1 MFKASA
7 KPGLTMTAATP
18 TFMSFTRLRCVLL
31 DISVRRAY
39 YLLFI
44 LALLTCFISFHSKP
58 AFATDTII
66 TAARVGLADHHTR
79 ITLESDQPIQY
90 ELSMLSNP
98 GRVVVDLVNVTLN
111 RTIKSLPAKIDP
123 TDPFIAQIRYGRF
136 KPHILRLVFDLK
148 ADVVPRTFLMEPAD
162 DHGYR
167 LVLDIFQP
175 DKAAIAEM
183 DTNIKETSTGKNV
196 DGDALG
202 DLVASLL
209 KKKPER
215 QTSRQT
221 SKDTNRFSPKSYQVA
236 QYHKPTPP
244 RTIIVAIDPGHGGRD
259 PGAVGDNGTREKDI
273 TLAISRKLKTIIDK
287 EPFMRAILTRDGDFD
302 LPLKR
307 RQEIARQQNADL
319 FVSIHADGSPRPHAH
334 GSSVYT
340 LSEHGAT
347 STTASW
353 LAQKENNADS
363 NLIGGVNIATKSGD
377 MREIILDLSMSA
389 TISDS
394 VKVAELVLNELG
406 QINRLHKKTVE
417 QAGFVVLKSPDIPSI
432 LVETAF
438 ITNPSEERK
447 LKNQDYQ
454 RKMAKAIFGGIKN
467 YFASNPALARTDV
480 ARAQ

>member
-7 KPGLTMTAATP
+7 KPGLTMTAATL
-18 TFMSFTRLRCVLL
+18 TFTSFTRLRCALY
-31 DISVRRAY
+31 DFAACRIY
-39 YLLFI
+39 YGLFM
-44 LALLTCFISFHSKP
+44 LALLTCLMSFHSKP
-58 AFATDTII
+58 VLATDTFI
-66 TAARVGLADHHTR
+66 TAARVGLADYHTR

-90 ELSMLSNP
+90 ELSMLNNP
-98 GRVVVDLVNVTLN
+98 GRVVVDLENVTLN
-111 RTIKSLPAKIDP
+111 QTIKSLPTKVDP
-123 TDPFIAQIRYGRF
+123 ADPLIAQIRYGRF

-148 ADVVPRTFLMEPAD
+148 ADAVPRTFLLEPAD
-162 DHGYR
+162 NHGYR
-167 LVLDIFQP
+167 LILDIYQP
-175 DKAAIAEM
+175 DKAALAEM
-183 DTNIKETSTGKNV
+183 ETNVKEASPEKNLE
-196 DGDALG
+196 DDALG
-202 DLVASLL
+202 HLVASLL

-215 QTSRQT
+215 QA
-221 SKDTNRFSPKSYQVA
+221 SKDTNRFAPKSYQAA

-287 EPFMRAILTRDGDFD
+287 EPFMRAILTRDDDFD

-363 NLIGGVNIATKSGD
+363 NLIGGVDIATKSGD

-389 TISDS
+389 MISDS

-438 ITNPSEERK
+438 ITNPSEEKK

-454 RKMAKAIFGGIKN
+454 KKMAKAIFGGIKN
-467 YFASNPALARTDV
+467 YFATNPALARTEV
-480 ARAQ
+480 ARAR